1 MEQIPHKVQN
11 QIMQLQQVQQQAQ
24 AIATQRMQLDLQ
36 LKEVERSLAEVEK
49 LDDKAEIYK
58 NVGAILMR
66 SRTPL
71 IKGGLQEKKETL
83 ELRIKTIQRQGE
95 KAQQRLKEMQEKI
108 QKELKAGKTNT
119 DNAG

>member
-1 MEQIPHKVQN
+1 MEQIPPKLQN
-11 QIMQLQQVQQQAQ
+11 QIMQFQQVQQQAQ